1 MQNSLLNNR
10 LLQLKSQTENLAFVI
25 TKQAQSQTELETD
38 NDLLRQKTRAALTP
52 ANQSVDVTR
61 LQREL
66 IEPK

>member
-10 LLQLKSQTENLAFVI
+10 FLQLKSQTENLAFVI